1 MVALVIVVLVVV
13 QEEKGVIKW
22 ECNSIN
28 CIMCMMTLHVHV
40 EIATGNLKSYYFYA
54 HFDVVFNVV
63 VDVIVVVA
71 GPLCFLAITAVAL
84 VDFIKTTIFS
94 QNMTDRKRGS
104 NFNHLVNF

>member
-13 QEEKGVIKW
+13 QEEKGVKKW

-40 EIATGNLKSYYFYA
+40 EIATGNLISYYFY
-54 HFDVVFNVV
+54 VKFNVVV
-63 VDVIVVVA
+63 VDVIVVFA

-84 VDFIKTTIFS
+84 VDLT
-94 QNMTDRKRGS
+94 
-104 NFNHLVNF
+104 